1 MKNKRIHTL
10 SGLLL
15 TTASLWVCAA
25 LVSCSDKLSIQLP
38 TIASEIELSRE
49 NHFYDIS
56 VPEAG
61 DWHVTGHPD
70 WAGPM
75 NETGADGEKLR
86 IFVEENGED
95 ADRRDS
101 IMVTMT
107 DQKVV
112 CLPLWQHGL
121 LSDDDNT
128 IDEAGAINDND
139 LRLTYGTGY
148 SIDVIKRGNR
158 PTMKYNISNKSPFN
172 FSKLYSALQKAG
184 EADALFSDP
193 LFSSRYESVT
203 GNSTSAIANQLSV
216 NAGIEVGISAFKLS
230 VEAGY
235 SSNTSSNDR
244 YMYAMQEI
252 QHIVGSQYL
261 RAGML
266 RYLAQTKADVFQSKF
281 NTAVKK
287 LEKDP
292 ADKKAMADIIKE
304 YGTHVI
310 TRGTLGGELKISMQM
325 KYSDESEASKIHA
338 ALDLS
343 TKVVDVNGQFDM
355 TNEEK
360 SVASNTTLSLQS
372 YGGKNEYSIA
382 PGATFESF
390 MDAVKDEKKMTGWV
404 SEIKDGTAL
413 ALIDAETLP
422 IWDLMPTEQLRDNLR
437 NYVVSDYQRQ
447 IYGNDFKADLYVV
460 EGYDVS
466 SETPGYG
473 SIYIPEIDVQLDFER
488 SIMPEL
494 SETELSTVVYSG
506 PKGNV
511 NRDKGFFV
519 GSDTRKPCKFHRENG
534 GSFSTEEFDRLSA
547 SPISELYVSVTGDV
561 TIAAKTATDLY
572 RTCTVSNWKYDLNQL
587 KGDMTALEDMTVSGT
602 TTYRIHIADGVALT
616 LDGVNVNNQIVCDGN
631 AKIILAS
638 GSTNSVSCPAGAL
651 YSAIQAGPA
660 GTTLTIVGSGT
671 VTATGGPY
679 GAGIGSGQGRFT
691 TCGDIEI
698 SGGTVTATGGNYGAG
713 IGSGHDSSCGKIT
726 ISGGTV
732 TAIGGF
738 LAAGIGS
745 GQGRS
750 TTCGDIEISG
760 GTVTATSDD
769 SGAAIGSGGYYSSCG
784 NISISGGTVTAMGGD
799 AAAAIGS
806 GLEASCGDITIRK
819 TVTKV
824 TAKKGM
830 YEAVSIGAG
839 YDGSCGT
846 VTIETGANVIQ
857 E

>member
-266 RYLAQTKADVFQSKF
+266 RYLAQNKADVFQSKF

-488 SIMPEL
+488 SIVPEL

-638 GSTNSVSCPAGAL
+638 GSTNSVSCQTVDCA
-651 YSAIQAGPA
+651 AIQAGPA

-671 VTATGGPY
+671 VTATGG
-679 GAGIGSGQGRFT
+679 
-691 TCGDIEI
+691 
-698 SGGTVTATGGNYGAG
+698 NYGAG
-713 IGSGHDSSCGKIT
+713 IGSGYYSPCGKIT

-750 TTCGDIEISG
+750 ATCGDIEISG

-769 SGAAIGSGGYYSSCG
+769 SGAGIGSGHYSSCG
-784 NISISGGTVTAMGGD
+784 KITISGGTVTAMGGD
-799 AAAAIGS
+799 SAAAIGS

-830 YEAVSIGAG
+830 YQAVSIGAG

>member
-112 CLPLWQHGL
+112 CLPLWQHGV
-121 LSDDDNT
+121 LSDDDNA
-128 IDEAGAINDND
+128 IGEAGVINDND
-139 LRLTYGTGY
+139 LQLTYGTGY

-158 PTMKYNISNKSPFN
+158 PTMKYNISNRSPFN

-266 RYLAQTKADVFQSKF
+266 RYLAQNKADVFQSKF

-390 MDAVKDEKKMTGWV
+390 MDAVKDEKKMAGWV

-488 SIMPEL
+488 SIVPEL

-506 PKGNV
+506 PKGDV

-602 TTYRIHIADGVALT
+602 TGYNIHIADGVTLT
-616 LDGVNVNNQIVCDGN
+616 LDGVSVNNQIVCDGN

-638 GSTNSVSCPAGAL
+638 GSTNSVSCPTEYFA
-651 YSAIQAGPA
+651 AIQAGPA
-660 GTTLTIVGSGT
+660 GTTLTI
-671 VTATGGPY
+671 
-679 GAGIGSGQGRFT
+679 IGS
-691 TCGDIEI
+691 
-698 SGGTVTATGGNYGAG
+698 GTVTATGGNYGAG
-713 IGSGHDSSCGKIT
+713 IGSGCNSSCGKIT

-745 GQGRS
+745 GKGRS

-769 SGAAIGSGGYYSSCG
+769 SGAGIGAGYLSSCG

-799 AAAAIGS
+799 SAAAIGS

-830 YEAVSIGAG
+830 YQAVSIGAG

-846 VTIETGANVIQ
+846 ITIETGANVIQ